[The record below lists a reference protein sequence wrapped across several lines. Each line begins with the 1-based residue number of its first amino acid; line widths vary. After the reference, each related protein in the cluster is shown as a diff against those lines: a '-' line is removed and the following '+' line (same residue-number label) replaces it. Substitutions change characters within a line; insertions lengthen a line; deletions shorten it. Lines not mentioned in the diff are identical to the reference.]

1 MAVLIFVQFVPQ
13 TTTAA
18 ANGSAQPPSEPFQ
31 NTSQAITSTRFTT
44 LDPKRI
50 GIDFVHRPDFELQA
64 ELLVGDSL
72 VGGGVCIG
80 DYDGD
85 RLPDLVLTRP
95 VGGLRLYRNVG
106 DFRFMDVTQSAGL
119 GDDKMWA
126 TGASFADLDS
136 DLDLFVCGYV
146 VPNRLYI
153 NQGNGRFVERGRQAG
168 LCRPAK

>member
-1 MAVLIFVQFVPQ
+1 MTKPVWLAVLIFVQFVPQ
-13 TTTAA
+13 TTAAA
-18 ANGSAQPPSEPFQ
+18 ANGSAQPSSEPFQ
-31 NTSQAITSTRFTT
+31 DTSQAITSTRFTT

-64 ELLVGDSL
+64 ADSL

-85 RLPDLVLTRP
+85 
-95 VGGLRLYRNVG
+95 
-106 DFRFMDVTQSAGL
+106 
-119 GDDKMWA
+119 
-126 TGASFADLDS
+126 
-136 DLDLFVCGYV
+136 LDLFVCGYA